1 MHNTYR
7 LAGHTVK
14 IESVFPQV
22 HTLCADYRT
31 DDPPEYVITTTETDI
46 AFERAKSVQENIQEG
61 VPVQEYEDS
70 YLERY
75 NLADWAK
82 DRYKGLAVKAS
93 ACIKCGKCETRC
105 PYHLPIRK
113 MLEKAV
119 EEFGE

>member
-1 MHNTYR
+1 MYSGNWYPNVF
-7 LAGHTVK
+7 LFAG
-14 IESVFPQV
+14 
-22 HTLCADYRT
+22 
-31 DDPPEYVITTTETDI
+31 
-46 AFERAKSVQENIQEG
+46 
-61 VPVQEYEDS
+61 